1 MQLAILSTILALS
14 SVAAAQEYKLGS
26 PVADFTVRDLQG
38 ETHTFNQL
46 KGVITV
52 VTFISVQCPVSNAY
66 NERMK
71 ALYADYAP
79 KGVHFIFLNAN
90 STEPAAAV
98 EHHAK
103 SHGFPFPVYKDDG
116 NLVADR
122 FNAQST
128 PEVYVMD
135 KSSVMRY
142 HGSIDDSQQE
152 SGIRNQWL
160 RKALDAML
168 GGEPV
173 QKAETK
179 AFGCTIKRVRKSL

>member
-1 MQLAILSTILALS
+1 MKRILLPILILA
-14 SVAAAQEYKLGS
+14 VAALAQDYKLGQA
-26 PVADFTVRDLQG
+26 VGDFTVQDLQG
-38 ETHTFNQL
+38 GSHTLAQL
-46 KGVITV
+46 KGDITV

-90 STEPAAAV
+90 STEPAQAV
-98 EHHAK
+98 ADHAR
-103 SHGFPFPVYKDDG
+103 SHGFAFPVYKD
-116 NLVADR
+116 NRNVVADR
-122 FNAQST
+122 FDAQST

-135 KSSVMRY
+135 KGLVMRY

-152 SGIRNQWL
+152 SGIHNQWL

-168 GGEPV
+168 AGQAVVKP
-173 QKAETK
+173 ETK
-179 AFGCTIKRVRKSL
+179 AFGCSIKRVRKGA